1 MNRVVDAVR
10 DQVGLESGVALPVWH
25 ALTSGSAGNLHALA
39 EQVGA
44 GTARFELP
52 TGSDADRARE
62 AAREAAA
69 AGIARIDAN
78 RRRREELVATHGDP
92 PRRPW
97 IYLIVA
103 TGDIYEDIP
112 QAQAA
117 ARAGADVIAVIRST
131 GQSLLDYVP
140 GGRHAHRVRRHVR
153 HPGELPADAGG
164 AGRRQR
170 RARPLRPA
178 DQLRV
183 AACACRR
190 SPSWPG
196 SSGWT

>member
-1 MNRVVDAVR
+1 M
-10 DQVGLESGVALPVWH
+10 
-25 ALTSGSAGNLHALA
+25 
-39 EQVGA
+39 
-44 GTARFELP
+44 
-52 TGSDADRARE
+52 
-62 AAREAAA
+62 
-69 AGIARIDAN
+69 
-78 RRRREELVATHGDP
+78 
-92 PRRPW
+92 
-97 IYLIVA
+97 A
-103 TGDIYEDIP
+103 TGDIHEDIP

-140 GGRHAHRVRRHVR
+140 EGATRTGY
-153 HPGELPADAGG
+153 AGTY
-164 AGRRQR
+164 ATQENFRLMRAALDDVER

-183 AACACRR
+183 AGCACPR